1 MLSSEVMNK
10 EVRFVKED
18 EEVRIGGQ
26 KMRDVEIGF
35 LPVCNSK
42 TNKLIG
48 PLTDRDIAI
57 RLAAERSTPDVPV
70 EEIMSTAPLFC
81 HTHMTILLKPA
92 I

>member
-18 EEVRIGGQ
+18 EEVRIAGQ

-48 PLTDRDIAI
+48 PLTDRI
-57 RLAAERSTPDVPV
+57 
-70 EEIMSTAPLFC
+70 
-81 HTHMTILLKPA
+81 
-92 I
+92 